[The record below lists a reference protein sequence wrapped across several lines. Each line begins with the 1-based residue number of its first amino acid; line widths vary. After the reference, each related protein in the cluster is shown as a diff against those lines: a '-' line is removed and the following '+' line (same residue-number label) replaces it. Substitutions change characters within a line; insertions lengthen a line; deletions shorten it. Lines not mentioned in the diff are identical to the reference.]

1 MFELKPISPDAVP
14 AALAKAE
21 RYRLLN
27 EPAEA
32 ASICEDILR
41 VVPRHAQTTVTLI
54 LALTDQAGRPGVM
67 SQARELLPQ
76 LPSKYE
82 RLYYGGLIAE
92 RQARTYWGRE
102 TPGCGVNAYE
112 CFVDAMV
119 LYTEAESI
127 RPPGNDDALL
137 RWNACARALNANPE
151 LRPRPVEDYQ
161 SVLDD

>member
-137 RWNACARALNANPE
+137 RWNTCARALNANPE
-151 LRPRPVEDYQ
+151 LRPRPVEDYE

>member
-119 LYTEAESI
+119 LYTKAESI

-137 RWNACARALNANPE
+137 RWNTCARALNANPE

>member
-1 MFELKPISPDAVP
+1 MFELKPISPGAVP

-41 VVPRHAQTTVTLI
+41 VAPQHAQATITLI

-119 LYTEAESI
+119 LYTKAESI

-151 LRPRPVEDYQ
+151 LRPRPVEDYE